1 MIRLLATDLDGT
13 LFYPKDR
20 FHAVGRKNRE
30 FLRFLRERGIDI
42 LYVSGRNPKILPV
55 LERIDRRSYPLLG
68 CNGAYLYQD
77 GQVFDRQPMDRKGLE
92 RLVLALEKRK
102 DIYAFFFFDTT
113 TVMHLFFRNLSKLA
127 SLSLLLSNQFNMAY
141 RESVIHGYEKTLDQ
155 IRNHDIDKMMLV
167 FGLGEEG
174 RKKSLAALKDISD
187 IAGEDFNAVVSGT
200 SIEVMKKGVSKGAGL
215 ERYCRERGLRK
226 EECLVVGDSGNDISM
241 LEAFPHSFAM
251 SHARPMVRSS
261 ARYVIDSVSDLRSWI
276 DVGNEL
282 VVPAKGGTE

>member
-102 DIYAFFFFDTT
+102 DIYALACIVGGSLYCICLTVGMGHITT
-113 TVMHLFFRNLSKLA
+113 QLVTAV
-127 SLSLLLSNQFNMAY
+127 
-141 RESVIHGYEKTLDQ
+141 SVILCRVIAVKYH
-155 IRNHDIDKMMLV
+155 I
-167 FGLGEEG
+167 
-174 RKKSLAALKDISD
+174 SLPVLK
-187 IAGEDFNAVVSGT
+187 
-200 SIEVMKKGVSKGAGL
+200 
-215 ERYCRERGLRK
+215 
-226 EECLVVGDSGNDISM
+226 
-241 LEAFPHSFAM
+241 
-251 SHARPMVRSS
+251 
-261 ARYVIDSVSDLRSWI
+261 
-276 DVGNEL
+276 GNEDTR
-282 VVPAKGGTE
+282 VKSDE